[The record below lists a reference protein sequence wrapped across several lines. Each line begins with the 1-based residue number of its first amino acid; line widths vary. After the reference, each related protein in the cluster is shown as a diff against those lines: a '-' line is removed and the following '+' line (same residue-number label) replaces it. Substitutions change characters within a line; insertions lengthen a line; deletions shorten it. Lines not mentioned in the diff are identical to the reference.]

1 MSAEDCDQSLLK
13 SLEAILIPLISVGLS
28 QYFKE
33 GLIPLT
39 LLLLSEPLRMGR
51 KTEIGFGEGAG

>member
-13 SLEAILIPLISVGLS
+13 SLEAILIPLILVGLS

-39 LLLLSEPLRMGR
+39 LLLLS
-51 KTEIGFGEGAG
+51 